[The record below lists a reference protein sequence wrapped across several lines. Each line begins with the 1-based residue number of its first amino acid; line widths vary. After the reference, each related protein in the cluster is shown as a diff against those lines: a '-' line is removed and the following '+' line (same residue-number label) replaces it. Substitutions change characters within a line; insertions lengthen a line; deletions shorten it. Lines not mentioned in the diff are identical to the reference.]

1 MTLVIQGAHI
11 VTGNAADTRYDKGDI
26 VIDADRI
33 VAIGPGAGAGAQA
46 IAGDGEVIDGASLIA
61 MPGFV
66 NAHIHSVEGF
76 QQAVYDNAPLEPWLL
91 EAHSPFGSRL
101 LSPREQYLQTMLT
114 AIAAIRGGSTTVQ
127 DDFIHLPGLP
137 EAQDNANQ
145 AYHDVGIRAW
155 SAVDMWD
162 QPFRKTLPYVAD
174 VFPPELLANLDALP
188 TAGAQQWL
196 DLFQIH
202 FDKWHEKDGLIR
214 IHIAPCGPQR
224 VTPELWQ
231 EIDKLSEQHH
241 IPLHCHVLETKLQA
255 IEAREH
261 HGQTWVEYL
270 DGLGVLN
277 ERLTLVH
284 AIWTTDRDIDLMGA
298 AGASVVHNS
307 LSNLKTG
314 AGICPIRKYQAAGV
328 EIGLGTDGVCTADG
342 ADMVEAIK
350 AAAIMHTM
358 GSLDY
363 ESWVGPADAFR
374 MATMG
379 GAHTGLMADQ
389 VGSLE
394 VGKKADIILLDRS
407 DWGFIPFSDPV
418 RHLAL
423 SVNSE
428 VIRHAIINGKTVMRD
443 RKIVTID
450 EAAIKEEIREAA
462 EKFLREDVPRM
473 REGAAPYLPHMREMY
488 LKAYRQPYELSHHP
502 RFPNRE
508 G

>member
-1 MTLVIQGAHI
+1 MKLVIQGAHI
-11 VTGNAADTRYDKGDI
+11 VTGDGADRRHDKGDI
-26 VIDADRI
+26 VVEGDRI
-33 VAIGPGAGAGAQA
+33 AAIGRDAGQAASAAGA
-46 IAGDGEVIDGASLIA
+46 EVIDGAALVA

-101 LSPREQYLQTMLT
+101 LSPREQYLQTML
-114 AIAAIRGGSTTVQ
+114 AAVAAIRGGATTVQ

-137 EAQDNANQ
+137 QAQDSANQ
-145 AYHDVGIRAW
+145 AYHDLGIRAW

-162 QPFRKTLPYVAD
+162 QPFRNTLPYVAEL
-174 VFPPELLANLDALP
+174 FPPELLAELDALP
-188 TAGAQQWL
+188 VAGAQQWL
-196 DLFQIH
+196 DLFQTH
-202 FDKWHEKDGLIR
+202 FDKWHGKDGLIR
-214 IHIAPCGPQR
+214 VHIAPCGPQR
-224 VTPELWQ
+224 VTPELWR
-231 EIDKLSEQHH
+231 EIDRLSARHR

-255 IEAREH
+255 VEARER
-261 HGQTWVEYL
+261 HGRSWVEYL
-270 DGLGVLN
+270 DGLGMLSD
-277 ERLTLVH
+277 RLTLVH
-284 AIWTTDRDIDLMGA
+284 AIWTTDRDIELIAG

-314 AGICPIRKYQAAGV
+314 AGVCPIRKYQAAGV
-328 EIGLGTDGVCTADG
+328 AVGLGTDGVCTADG

-379 GAHTGLMADQ
+379 GAHTGLMADE

-394 VGKKADIILLDRS
+394 VGKKADIILLDRT

-428 VIRHAIINGKTVMRD
+428 VIRHAIVNGRIVMRD
-443 RKIVTID
+443 RRIVTID
-450 EAAIKEEIREAA
+450 EDAIKEEIRAAA
-462 EKFLREDVPRM
+462 EKFLREDVPAM
-473 REGAAPYLPHMREMY
+473 RAGAAPYLPHMREMY
-488 LKAYRQPYELSHHP
+488 LKAYRQPYALSHHP
-502 RFPNRE
+502 RFPDP
-508 G
+508 GG